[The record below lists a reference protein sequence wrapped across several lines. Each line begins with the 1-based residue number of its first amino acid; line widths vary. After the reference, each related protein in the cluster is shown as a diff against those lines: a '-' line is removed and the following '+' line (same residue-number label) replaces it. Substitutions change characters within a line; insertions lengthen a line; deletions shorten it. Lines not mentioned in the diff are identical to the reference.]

1 MEFPLFLKQLR
12 RMRKMT
18 QKDLAEATG
27 LSIGSIQGYE
37 QGKYLPK
44 AEQIRKLSKALN
56 VSFHELDPLFPDE
69 EGMYYADEITTPP
82 TRDSDLK
89 EDLLNNYEKLN
100 IDGKL
105 RVNEHVELLLKVPE
119 YRKEE

>member
-1 MEFPLFLKQLR
+1 MHIGETMKR
-12 RMRKMT
+12 ARKKAGLT
-18 QKDLAEATG
+18 QKELAEKAG
-27 LSIGSIQGYE
+27 LALITIQQYE
-37 QGKYLPK
+37 RNVREPRLDNIKK
-44 AEQIRKLSKALN
+44 IANILN
-56 VSFHELDPLFPDE
+56 LSFHELDPLFPDE
-69 EGMYYADEITTPP
+69 EGMYYADELTTPP
-82 TRDSDLK
+82 TRESDLK